1 MTIDELKNKY
11 LNYVLGRGR
20 TEGTKRAY
28 DFDLSKFINFL
39 KAQGITDIE
48 KVTTTLIEDYLF
60 GLDVSSATRERRRV
74 TIKKF
79 FDFLF
84 NRGEIKNH
92 PAIGL
97 ESIKVTQKR
106 PEYLSQEQRNLFLD
120 VIEKKSTSYYTQRDL
135 MLAKLLLDTGL
146 RRSEVTGLNI
156 SDVDL
161 SKQRLRVKRKGN
173 REEYVIIHPELAKD
187 LKKYLRLI
195 NRGADEPLF
204 LSKKGQRLSSS
215 SIWHL
220 IKMYSR
226 KAGFNGNVTVHSLRH
241 TFGTTL
247 MNQGLSL
254 PFIQALMGHRS
265 PQTTS
270 RYLHLQNNELIA
282 AFSRVN
288 FEGERG

>member
-1 MTIDELKNKY
+1 MKIDELKIKY
-11 LNYVLGRGR
+11 LNYLMGRGR
-20 TEGTKRAY
+20 TEGTKKAY
-28 DFDLSKFINFL
+28 DFDLSKFIDHLNV
-39 KAQGITDIE
+39 KDMGNVEDI
-48 KVTTTLIEDYLF
+48 TTTIIEDYLF
-60 GLDVSSATRERRRV
+60 GLDVSSATKERRRV

-79 FDFLF
+79 FDYLSR
-84 NRGEIKNH
+84 RGEIKNN
-92 PAIGL
+92 PANGL

-106 PEYLSQEQRNLFLD
+106 PEYLSQEQRDVFLET
-120 VIEKKSTSYYTQRDL
+120 IKQQATLYYKERDL
-135 MLAKLLLDTGL
+135 MLVKLLLDTGL

-187 LKKYLRLI
+187 LNKYLRLI
-195 NRGADEPLF
+195 SREGGQPLF

-220 IKMYSR
+220 VKEYSR

-254 PFIQALMGHRS
+254 PYIQALMGHKS
-265 PQTTS
+265 LQTTT
-270 RYLHLQNNELIA
+270 RYLHLQNNELTE
-282 AFSRVN
+282 AFN
-288 FEGERG
+288 KITFERG